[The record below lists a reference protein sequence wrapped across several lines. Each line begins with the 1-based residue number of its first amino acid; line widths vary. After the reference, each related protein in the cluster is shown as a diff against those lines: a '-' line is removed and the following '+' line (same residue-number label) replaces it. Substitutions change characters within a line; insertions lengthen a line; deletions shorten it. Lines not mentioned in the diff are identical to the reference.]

1 MAAISNGDRCLC
13 SDLAC
18 RIRTQMLHYI
28 ARSSG
33 EHSFLDIL
41 ILFSLPDVLFDR
53 LIDVLMHVTLS

>member
-1 MAAISNGDRCLC
+1 MFWNFEDR

-18 RIRTQMLHYI
+18 PIRTQMLHYI
-28 ARSSG
+28 AWSSG

-53 LIDVLMHVTLS
+53 LIGVPMHAALI